1 MSDKSEYRFESAWCD
16 NFKYFAR
23 LYNTKTNES
32 IKVDFDNYYEGFV
45 RDSKGIWTCF
55 TDPSIKL
62 RKFHGRAKDMHGDEV
77 YGAISPTYRYIRDN
91 YWEEHLYNLHPN
103 VWYLDIETRALS
115 SPDPENVPNE
125 IVLIQFFDVKTNT
138 EYVLGRKEWKQ
149 ENDYPISVNVKYVCI
164 PDEVQLLDAFLKL
177 FNKLD
182 PLIVYA
188 WNGEGFDFPYLY
200 NRINK
205 LGLNVGRLSNYG
217 SVALDLNERS
227 LMKKWT
233 LTSNGHYFMD
243 LMDVYKKFTFS
254 PRASYSLENIAS
266 VELGEHKIN
275 HSEYLD
281 FDSAYTGLNYEIK
294 DEPIDDRIREE
305 IRQLRIKYDAECM
318 SMKEYLDRV
327 NFMFVY
333 YGIQDVVLLKN
344 IDAKLGFTNICLGIA
359 QMMGVLISDTLGTVK
374 AWSQYITNMAYLDN
388 KVLPPRKENPAPNI
402 VGGFVREPVKG
413 KHEWLCNLD
422 YNSMYPMLSISGH
435 NMSPETYIPISKL
448 PNDLKDYI
456 LRYFNNQNEQERLA
470 LPNDVWNNVT
480 ALLKKYNYALAIN
493 GAVFDKSHEG
503 LIPRLV
509 NEIYDN
515 RKKDKKTMIKYES
528 QKVKIGEILAKR
540 GVKIDN

>member
-1 MSDKSEYRFESAWCD
+1 MPELFESAWCND
-16 NFKYFAR
+16 FKYCAR
-23 LYNTKTNES
+23 VFNPETKKSYPVE
-32 IKVDFDNYYEGFV
+32 FDNHYEGFV
-45 RDSKGIWTCF
+45 RDPKGIWSCF

-62 RKFHGRAKDMHGDEV
+62 RKFHGRSKEMHGDAV
-77 YGAISPTYRYIRDN
+77 FGVTPPIYRYIRDN
-91 YWEEHLYNLHPN
+91 FWKDHKYNLHPN
-103 VWYLDIETRALS
+103 IWYLDIETRALS
-115 SPDPENVPNE
+115 APDPDNVPNE
-125 IVLIQFFDVKTNT
+125 VVLIQIYDTFTNT
-138 EYVLGRKEWKQ
+138 EYVLGRKEWTP
-149 ENDYPISVNVKYVCI
+149 EPDYKIPVNVKYLCI
-164 PDEVQLLDAFLKL
+164 PDEVQLLDTFLKL
-177 FNKLD
+177 FKKLD
-182 PLIVYA
+182 PLIIYA
-188 WNGEGFDFPYLY
+188 WNGDGFDYPYLY
-200 NRINK
+200 NRIQK
-205 LGLNVGRLSNYG
+205 LGLDPNRMSNYG
-217 SVALDLNERS
+217 SAILDKNEKS
-227 LMKKWT
+227 LRKSWT
-233 LTSNGHYFMD
+233 LNANGHYYLD
-243 LMDVYKKFTFS
+243 LMNVYKKYTFA

-266 VELGEHKIN
+266 VELGEHKID

-281 FDSAYTGLNYEIK
+281 FDSAYTGVNYEIK
-294 DEPIDDRIREE
+294 DEPINDRIREE
-305 IRQLRIKYDAECM
+305 IRQIRISKGNAAIND
-318 SMKEYLDRV
+318 SEYLKKV

-344 IDAKLGFTNICLGIA
+344 IDEKLGFTNILLGIA
-359 QMMGVLISDTLGTVK
+359 QMMGVLASDSMGTVK
-374 AWSQYITNMAYLDN
+374 PWAQYIANMAYLDN

-413 KHEWLCNLD
+413 KQEWMCNLD

-470 LPNDVWNNVT
+470 LPKEMWNNVT

-515 RKKDKKTMIKYES
+515 RKKDKKIMIKYES

-540 GVKIDN
+540 GINIHN